1 MIPGVGVPHRRVRH
15 HNHSF
20 RVNSTQTESLF
31 LRERQNPSTDLSETA
46 LKARQRLEKK
56 LGHCCLQ
63 LSSRFLLFLFSSFV
77 LFLILFFVFFFNNI
91 EFNYCFLLDHEHRSS
106 DNKQTKDGRFSGSS
120 KLVKISRPWK
130 SQSTNKVD
138 ESNRKINRSDSD
150 VKLCS
155 CY

>member
-1 MIPGVGVPHRRVRH
+1 MSGMIAGVGVPHRRVRH
-15 HNHSF
+15 HNHNF
-20 RVNSTQTESLF
+20 RVNSNQTESLF

-63 LSSRFLLFLFSSFV
+63 LSSR
-77 LFLILFFVFFFNNI
+77 
-91 EFNYCFLLDHEHRSS
+91 SS
-106 DNKQTKDGRFSGSS
+106 DDKQTKDGRFLGSS

-150 VKLCS
+150 VKVCS